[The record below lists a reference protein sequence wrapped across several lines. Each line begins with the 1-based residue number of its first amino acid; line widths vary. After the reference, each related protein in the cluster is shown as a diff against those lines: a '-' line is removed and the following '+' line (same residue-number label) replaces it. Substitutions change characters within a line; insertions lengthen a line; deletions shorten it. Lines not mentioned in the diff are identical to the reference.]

1 MRPLKRAVVLGAGVM
16 GAQIAAHLAN
26 AGVEVDLLDIVPAAP
41 SPEEA
46 ARGLTLAD
54 RPVRDRF
61 ALGGLERLRTL
72 KPSPVFSAAS
82 LERIHPGNVEDD
94 LERVRLA
101 DWVIEAIVEQLE
113 PKRQLW
119 ERVEPLAAPEAVL
132 SSNTS
137 GLSLAAIARGR
148 GDGFRRRFLGTHFF
162 NPPRYMKL
170 LEVIPTAETDPA
182 VVETVRAWGERLLG
196 KGIVVA
202 RDTPNF
208 IGNRIGV
215 YALHVTLQAMEQF
228 GLNPET
234 VDALTGPVVGHPK
247 SATFRTLDVVGLDT
261 MVLVADNIREKLEDP
276 AERAVFEVPG
286 YVREM
291 IRRGWLGQKSGQ
303 GFYKRVEAGGR
314 RDYLVLDLATFEYR
328 PQEVARFP
336 SLESARRQAELGER
350 LRTLAYADDAAGRF
364 TWTVLKR
371 LLLYAAAKAE
381 EIAGGDLEA
390 IDRAL
395 RWGFNWEAGPF
406 EIWAELGLARSV
418 ARMREEGEAVP
429 DWVLAAVERGEE
441 RLYAPSP
448 TPSERYPVA
457 PVLWLERQGR
467 TIWENPGA
475 TLVDLGEEVAALEF
489 HAPKDAI
496 GPDLI
501 EALHRAAR
509 EVERNWR
516 GLVLVNERSENFCV
530 GANLALILMAAES
543 GDWASIEQMV
553 DAFQQANMELKYLHR
568 PVVAAPWGMALG
580 GGAEICLHAD
590 RVQAGAEL
598 YVGQVEAGAGVIP
611 AGGGTK
617 ELLLRALARIPA
629 GASWGPIAGGPS
641 AGSGAMAVF
650 DPAPFVARAFETI
663 ATAKV
668 STSAVEARELGFLR
682 ECDGVSMGRDAL
694 LSDAREQVLLLDR
707 LGYRPPERRPVP
719 VPGREVRAVLDV
731 AVDYLVRSRQA
742 SEHDA
747 RIARALAR
755 VITGGDLP
763 QGTPVDEQHLL
774 DLEREAFLSLVGEP
788 KTRERMQHLLETG
801 RPLRN

>member
-26 AGVEVDLLDIVPAAP
+26 AGVEVDLLDIVPSQLTP
-41 SPEEA
+41 QEEA
-46 ARGLTLAD
+46 AGLTLGD
-54 RPVRDRF
+54 RRVRDRL
-61 ALGGLERLRTL
+61 ALAGLERLRTL
-72 KPSPVFSAAS
+72 KPSPVFHAAS
-82 LERIHPGNVEDD
+82 LARIHPGNVEDD
-94 LERVRLA
+94 LERVRSA

-119 ERVEPLAAPEAVL
+119 GRVEPLAAEDAVL

-137 GLSLAAIARGR
+137 GLSLAAIAEGR

-162 NPPRYMKL
+162 NPPRYMRL
-170 LEVIPTAETDPA
+170 LELIPTAETDPA

-196 KGIVVA
+196 KGIVLA

-215 YALHVTLQAMEQF
+215 YALQVTLQAMEEF

-234 VDALTGPVVGHPK
+234 VDALTGPLIGHPK

-291 IRRGWLGQKSGQ
+291 LRRGWLGQKSGQ
-303 GFYKRVEAGGR
+303 GFYKRVVEDGR
-314 RDYLVLDLATFEYR
+314 RTYLVLDLQRLEYR
-328 PQEVARFP
+328 PQEVARYP
-336 SLESARRQAELGER
+336 SLEAARRQTDLGER
-350 LRTLAYADDAAGRF
+350 LRTLVYADDPAGRF
-364 TWTVLKR
+364 TWTVTKR
-371 LLLYAAAKAE
+371 ILLYAAAKAE

-390 IDRAL
+390 VDRAL

-406 EIWAELGLARSV
+406 EVWAELGLARSV
-418 ARMREEGEAVP
+418 ARMREEGEEVP
-429 DWVLAAVERGEE
+429 EWVLAAVARGEE
-441 RLYAPSP
+441 RLYTPSP
-448 TPSERYPVA
+448 TASERYPVA
-457 PVLWLERQGR
+457 PVVWLERQGK
-467 TIWENPGA
+467 TVWSSPGA

-530 GANLALILMAAES
+530 GANLALILMAAEN
-543 GDWASIEQMV
+543 GDWADIEQMV

-598 YVGQVEAGAGVIP
+598 YIGQVEAGAGVIP

-629 GASWGPIAGGPS
+629 GASWGPIAGGPT
-641 AGSGAMAVF
+641 AGTGALAVF
-650 DPAPFVARAFETI
+650 DPAPFVTQAFETI

-668 STSAVEARELGFLR
+668 STSAAEARELGFLR
-682 ECDGVSMGRDAL
+682 DCDAVSMGRDAL
-694 LSDAREQVLLLDR
+694 LSDARDQVLLLDR

-731 AVDYLVRSRQA
+731 AVDYLLRSRQA

-774 DLEREAFLSLVGEP
+774 DLEREAFLSLVGEA